1 MANRKP
7 VQYIQFYTEGS
18 AARKLEILPVQ
29 KPKPQ
34 PKPRKARK
42 PKYVLYVCP
51 MALCG
56 ILAAAVLLMAMVV
69 GSVELLEAKR
79 LEADMA
85 DYVAHLEWDNGLK
98 EARYEESLDLD
109 KIYRDAL
116 AFGFVSQELVPHM
129 ELSTDHPQ

>member
-18 AARKLEILPVQ
+18 AARKLEVLPPQ
-29 KPKPQ
+29 KPKTQ
-34 PKPRKARK
+34 PRPRKARK

-56 ILAAAVLLMAMVV
+56 ILAAAVLLIAMVA
-69 GSVELLEAKR
+69 GSVGLYEAKQMER
-79 LEADMA
+79 EMA
-85 DYVAHLEWDNGLK
+85 EYVAHLEWDNGLK

-109 KIYRDAL
+109 KLYREAL
-116 AFGFVSQELVPHM
+116 AMGLVPQEAVPQM
-129 ELSTDHPQ
+129 EISVGEP